1 MSIIHRQAK
10 HLKDHS
16 EGSALLNILT
26 AGDKVYIVAFQ
37 PSTVEW
43 FLVTCDM
50 GLFIESIVSL
60 EVEKELSDALLSH
73 CRFTGY
79 HWSQNGDI
87 VIKGHTYVLQDTEES
102 DESSVLNS
110 VKCLEFFVTEKSI
123 FLGDQVKFTASTHL
137 FDLLPG
143 MDGIQIVSHIQR
155 GNKMYI
161 CGYDNHNEDNAPVF
175 IVYDLETSSFKRL
188 YYLYTDTGSITLK
201 TISVDVDSIH
211 VYVGGYVTDPVTGM
225 VSIYIE
231 TFLGV

>member
-1 MSIIHRQAK
+1 MSIERGQK
-10 HLKDHS
+10 RHLRDHS

-26 AGDKVYIVAFQ
+26 AGDNVYIVAYQ
-37 PSTVEW
+37 PSTTEW

-50 GLFIESIVSL
+50 ELFIESIVSL
-60 EVEKELSDALLSH
+60 EVEKELSNSLLSH

-79 HWSQNGDI
+79 HWSQTGSI
-87 VIKGHTYVLQDTEES
+87 VIKGHTYVFPDTKES
-102 DESSVLNS
+102 DEPSVLNNAR
-110 VKCLEFFVTEKSI
+110 CLEFFVNEKGI

-155 GNKMYI
+155 GNKVYI

-188 YYLYTDTGSITLK
+188 YYLYTDAGSITLK
-201 TISVDVDSIH
+201 TISVDVDSVH

-225 VSIYIE
+225 VSLYIE